1 MRGQNVCFE
10 GFAQEIT
17 QKPQKCSSQRL
28 KGAKNEKIEL
38 KTLIFQFS
46 LKNHTFLRKVS
57 YILRG
62 RTSVCP

>member
-10 GFAQEIT
+10 GFAQEI
-17 QKPQKCSSQRL
+17 KQKCSSQRL

-57 YILRG
+57 YILHG